1 MKQFDEFVDSLK
13 RPDEPPA
20 NSTHK
25 EITEQENVLNSVEK
39 NDCHIAISLESDKNT
54 GLFYERIIT
63 DLTGEIIFLKDQ
75 INKSDTN
82 FKDDIKFIY
91 RSLQNFI
98 NTAMIKQLK
107 CMRDYAKL
115 GIRENKPDHIILH
128 VGTSNQSSKKKMQK
142 NLLNLFQISSKIVL
156 KSKKQLVFPVLYHG
170 IMNETTKRKR

>member
-1 MKQFDEFVDSLK
+1 MLK

-54 GLFYERIIT
+54 GLLYERIIT

-91 RSLQNFI
+91 RSL
-98 NTAMIKQLK
+98 
-107 CMRDYAKL
+107 
-115 GIRENKPDHIILH
+115 
-128 VGTSNQSSKKKMQK
+128 
-142 NLLNLFQISSKIVL
+142 
-156 KSKKQLVFPVLYHG
+156 
-170 IMNETTKRKR
+170 